1 MGRRLL
7 TTSLLVSQT
16 VATLHHLFTSSFTT
30 PHLYALEFDD
40 EENTL
45 TNIANISAHA
55 GHPRIS
61 FNYYKD
67 NLYAGEDNGF
77 ASYRVVNSTGL
88 EYIKSV
94 EIEDQCGGVQDASG
108 VTGSPYVV
116 ADLVDPFNVFGASS
130 TGCGAALTVDSTKSL
145 KGLAQSFRYG
155 NGSSIQGM
163 ALDPERRTLYSADY
177 QRNGIWVHTI
187 SKTGTVKLHSFV
199 ESPYQN
205 SGPKHLVSHFDGKYL
220 YVVLARA
227 NAVAVFAV
235 NKVGQDDRLT
245 YTGLSYS
252 LLPTG
257 NAIAVRRVSLT

>member
-7 TTSLLVSQT
+7 TISLLVGQ
-16 VATLHHLFTSSFTT
+16 AIAGLHHLFTSSFST

-40 EENTL
+40 ETNTL

-67 NLYAGEDNGF
+67 NLYAGEENGF

-94 EIEDQCGGVQDASG
+94 ETEEQCNGVQDASG

-116 ADLVDPFNVFGASS
+116 ADFVDPFNVFGASS
-130 TGCGAALTVDSTKSL
+130 KGCGEALAVDNEKSL
-145 KGLAQSFRYG
+145 KDVAQSFRYG
-155 NGSSIQGM
+155 SGSLIQGM
-163 ALDPERRTLYSADY
+163 ALDSERRTLYSADY
-177 QRNGIWVHTI
+177 QLNGIWVHTI
-187 SKTGTVKLHSFV
+187 NQMGKVNEGSFV

-205 SGPKHLVSHFDGKYL
+205 SGPKHLVPHGNGKYL

-227 NAVAVFAV
+227 NAVAVFAITKGDPV
-235 NKVGQDDRLT
+235 APLK

-257 NAIAVRRVSLT
+257 NAIALRLLV